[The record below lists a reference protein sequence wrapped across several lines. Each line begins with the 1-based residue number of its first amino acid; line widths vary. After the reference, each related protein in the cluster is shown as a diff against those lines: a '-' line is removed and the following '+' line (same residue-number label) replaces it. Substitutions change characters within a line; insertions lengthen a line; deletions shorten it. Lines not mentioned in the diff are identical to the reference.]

1 MRRLPPI
8 RTSSKTGRA
17 SLPTNRTSREEIE
30 PCNRRTSVVV
40 VIIVDIIVPLIV
52 KGEEVRVKEKK
63 VLYALKRY

>member
-1 MRRLPPI
+1 MRRFPPI

-40 VIIVDIIVPLIV
+40 IIVDIIVPLIV

>member
-40 VIIVDIIVPLIV
+40 IIVDIIVPLIV

>member
-1 MRRLPPI
+1 MRRFPPI

-40 VIIVDIIVPLIV
+40 IIVDIIVLLIV

>member
-30 PCNRRTSVVV
+30 PCNRRTSIV

>member
-30 PCNRRTSVVV
+30 SCNRRTSVV

>member
-8 RTSSKTGRA
+8 RTSWKTGRA

-30 PCNRRTSVVV
+30 PCNRRTSVV

>member
-30 PCNRRTSVVV
+30 PCNRRTSVVM
-40 VIIVDIIVPLIV
+40 IIVDIIVPLIV